1 MGMRILQVHNRYQG
15 GRGGEDQV
23 MDRESRL
30 LRTNGNEVHQFTA
43 HNNEIGGAYGK
54 LRAAIRMPYSKD
66 GARRVAQALA
76 TYRPDIVHVHNFHYV
91 LTPAIFDACR
101 KARLPSV
108 QTLHNFRG
116 ICANATFMREGR
128 VCEDCMH
135 GSPYLSVRH
144 RCYEDSALKTL
155 PIARTIAYH
164 RKRKTWHDKVDR
176 FIALTEFGK
185 RKYVEGGYDEKRIS
199 VKPNFS
205 YPPDAAWR
213 AAADEESAGGAR
225 AGALYV
231 GGLLPWKGISLLM
244 EAWRDIP
251 TPLRVAGAGPL
262 QNLVTQ
268 AEGHGVTHL
277 GLLDAEAI
285 YREMRRASFLVF
297 PSLCYETFGLVII
310 EAFAADLPVIA
321 ARLGAAQDIIS
332 DGETGILFPP
342 GDAGA
347 LAEAVAWAVAHPEDM
362 TRMSQ
367 NARREYET
375 KYTPEAN
382 YAQLIAIYEQTIRE
396 AIADSGAPR

>member
-1 MGMRILQVHNRYQG
+1 
-15 GRGGEDQV
+15 
-23 MDRESRL
+23 
-30 LRTNGNEVHQFTA
+30 
-43 HNNEIGGAYGK
+43 
-54 LRAAIRMPYSKD
+54 
-66 GARRVAQALA
+66 
-76 TYRPDIVHVHNFHYV
+76 
-91 LTPAIFDACR
+91 
-101 KARLPSV
+101 
-108 QTLHNFRG
+108 
-116 ICANATFMREGR
+116 
-128 VCEDCMH
+128 MH

-285 YREMRRASFLVF
+285 YREMRRASFLGF
-297 PSLCYETFGLVII
+297 RHCATRPS
-310 EAFAADLPVIA
+310 
-321 ARLGAAQDIIS
+321 
-332 DGETGILFPP
+332 
-342 GDAGA
+342 
-347 LAEAVAWAVAHPEDM
+347 AW
-362 TRMSQ
+362 
-367 NARREYET
+367 
-375 KYTPEAN
+375 
-382 YAQLIAIYEQTIRE
+382 
-396 AIADSGAPR
+396 

>member
-23 MDRESRL
+23 MDSESRL

-199 VKPNFS
+199 VKPN
-205 YPPDAAWR
+205 
-213 AAADEESAGGAR
+213 
-225 AGALYV
+225 
-231 GGLLPWKGISLLM
+231 
-244 EAWRDIP
+244 
-251 TPLRVAGAGPL
+251 
-262 QNLVTQ
+262 
-268 AEGHGVTHL
+268 
-277 GLLDAEAI
+277 
-285 YREMRRASFLVF
+285 
-297 PSLCYETFGLVII
+297 LCYETFGLAII

-347 LAEAVAWAVAHPEDM
+347 LAEAVAWAVAHPKDM